1 LEDRVLNP
9 QVPFS
14 ECVVLCVED
23 DDATA
28 YLFQCALVESG
39 TRVHVFRVRDGEE
52 AISFLIREG
61 LYCDA
66 PIPDL
71 VELDIGLPKKTGFD
85 VLESIR
91 SEERLKDVAVVMLT
105 TSTSLRDRQK
115 ALRLGAKGFFVKS
128 SDWHEIIATGRSVC
142 DLALKQASDRYRVV
156 DRNAQHVD
164 YYLGVLGIRVSEGTC
179 RLLAKVGNAWQ
190 ELGPDRGLPI
200 AVPSTPSELLAAR
213 EDLIALMAWQYEHEH
228 PWNDLRETLKVGW
241 RPP

>member
-9 QVPFS
+9 QVPYL
-14 ECVVLCVED
+14 ECLVLYVED

-28 YLFQCALVESG
+28 YLFQRALVESG

-52 AISFLIREG
+52 ATAFLIRDG
-61 LYCDA
+61 LYRDA

-71 VELDIGLPKKTGFD
+71 VVLDIGLPKKTGFD

-105 TSTSLRDRQK
+105 ASTSHRDRQK
-115 ALRLGAKGFFVKS
+115 ALRLGAREFFVKS

-142 DLALKQASDRYRVV
+142 DLALKRASDRYRVV
-156 DRNAQHVD
+156 DRNAHHVD
-164 YYLGVLGIRVSEGTC
+164 YYLSVLGIRVSKSTC

-190 ELGPDRGLPI
+190 ELGPDRSLPVS
-200 AVPSTPSELLAAR
+200 VPSTPTELLAAR
-213 EDLIALMAWQYEHEH
+213 DDLVALMAWQYEHER
-228 PWNDLRETLKVGW
+228 PWTDLRETLKVGW